1 MFIILFILTYIS
13 VINNDALVS
22 EMKCNKFNSIRLIIF
37 LHVKGF
43 CLIYR
48 LSLFKND
55 TVKNVDE
62 CLDTCKYT
70 SLPVL
75 LS

>member
-1 MFIILFILTYIS
+1 MTLWS
-13 VINNDALVS
+13 VKW
-22 EMKCNKFNSIRLIIF
+22 KCNKFNSIQLIIF
-37 LHVKGF
+37 LYVKGF

-48 LSLFKND
+48 VSFLKND

-62 CLDTCKYT
+62 CLDTYKYT

>member
-1 MFIILFILTYIS
+1 MTRWS
-13 VINNDALVS
+13 VKW
-22 EMKCNKFNSIRLIIF
+22 KCNKFNSIRLIIF
-37 LHVKGF
+37 LHVKGLF
-43 CLIYR
+43 LFYR
-48 LSLFKND
+48 VSLFKND

-62 CLDTCKYT
+62 CPDTCKYT